1 MKEKKVFTPEETYKK
16 NQKKAKIV
24 KILCPVVYFGLLG
37 LAVLSLVLAF
47 KNSFGN
53 IAEIIELLD
62 DQKFTGEQLNIN
74 YQYLVGKYG
83 EWKIGSVDSIF
94 AITFVNLK
102 NALFSGL
109 MITNCVMFVL
119 FFVSA
124 IVLGKFVLPR
134 YAEQIIEDNQD
145 MVNLTILKQ
154 TENKGE

>member
-1 MKEKKVFTPEETYKK
+1 MKEKKVLTPEETYKK

-24 KILCPVVYFGLLG
+24 KILCPVVYFGFLG
-37 LAVLSLVLAF
+37 LAIFSLILAF

-62 DQKFTGEQLNIN
+62 DQKFTGEQLAQN

-83 EWKIGSVDSIF
+83 EWQIGGDAKAF
-94 AITFVNLK
+94 AVTFVNLK

-109 MITNCVMFVL
+109 MITNCVLGFV

-124 IVLGKFVLPR
+124 FVVGKFLLPK
-134 YAEQIIEDNQD
+134 YAEQIIADNQD

-154 TENKGE
+154 TEKGE